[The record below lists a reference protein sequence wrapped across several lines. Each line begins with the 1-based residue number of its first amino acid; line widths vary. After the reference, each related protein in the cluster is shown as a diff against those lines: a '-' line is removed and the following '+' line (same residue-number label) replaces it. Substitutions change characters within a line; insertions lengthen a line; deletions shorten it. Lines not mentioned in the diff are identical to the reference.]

1 MAPDVMQLSTYHHYI
16 CRLLAKNVYP
26 KSTQEK
32 IRQSDNWGIYME
44 VMLGVFVLFVQF
56 FSKFESFQ
64 NENFVRI

>member
-1 MAPDVMQLSTYHHYI
+1 MQLSTYHHYI

-32 IRQSDNWGIYME
+32 IRQSDNWGIYMK
-44 VMLGVFVLFVQF
+44 VMLFFFVQF

-64 NENFVRI
+64 NKKLVRI